1 MVEAALCRAPLQAV
15 VSLLNS
21 EGLCG
26 IASQLALR
34 HRAVCHFAQA
44 AKLAGFIHKADLVEA
59 AARHAWNNCQELLLA
74 TGLTQ
79 ASIIPQLRTIAAALN
94 AARPADCSFQVM
106 TWLLQKLPHFFLVLL
121 RSAANAGPQILHY
134 SSLAAVSVIGQGQV
148 QPHGLVVHPAEK
160 CDE

>member
-1 MVEAALCRAPLQAV
+1 VVEVALCGAPLQAV

-59 AARHAWNNCQELLLA
+59 AARHAWNSCQELLLA

-106 TWLLQKLPHFFLVLL
+106 TWLLQKLPHFSPS
-121 RSAANAGPQILHY
+121 SAAER
-134 SSLAAVSVIGQGQV
+134 SKT
-148 QPHGLVVHPAEK
+148 LVRIFYTIPAWQL
-160 CDE
+160 CQ